1 MSNFWSTL
9 PDAQVAVSYKHSER
23 PIKAVSKIIIKG
35 STNVYFR
42 SLNTP
47 HLIVSGVT
55 QDVVNRVKTNLV
67 GDKLIIETEPFYFQ
81 SSKVTGGIFR
91 RIFNR
96 IFGGISSSNI
106 SVSGNGIVIT
116 GNNTGNINSQ
126 TIYTGN
132 ISTGSQVHAVVG
144 IALPEIPIV
153 NIKGGGNITLLDLK
167 QAGIVL
173 EIEASGD
180 ITASGEVDSLTVK
193 IAGSGYVD
201 ATDLIVNQGN
211 LSIAASGAIRA
222 HVKQSV
228 TAQIAGSG
236 DIVVRGNPVQKSQK
250 IAGSGS
256 VKFK

>member
-1 MSNFWSTL
+1 MSDFWSTL
-9 PDAQVAVSYKHSER
+9 PDAQVAASYKHSER

-91 RIFNR
+91 RIF
-96 IFGGISSSNI
+96 GGISSSNI

-116 GNNTGNINSQ
+116 VNNTGNINGQ

-132 ISTGSQVHAVVG
+132 ISTGSEGHAVVG

-153 NIKGGGNITLLDLK
+153 NIKGSGNITLLDLK

-173 EIEASGD
+173 EIEGSGD
-180 ITASGEVDSLTVK
+180 INASGEVDSLTVK
-193 IAGSGYVD
+193 IAGSGDVD

-211 LSIAASGAIRA
+211 LSIAGSGDIRA

-236 DIVVRGNPVQKSQK
+236 DIVVRGHPVQKSQK
-250 IAGSGS
+250 ITGSGS